1 MRIGSGVQS
10 ASEVFGKQ
18 QNNSKTYVAENEEF
32 SQTSVKVY
40 LKTDDMLFS
49 GGNGTG
55 LSFYIKYA
63 EESTE
68 DNPVVIAKG
77 IDENGKEFE
86 EKININDIDLRNASY
101 VEMSALEAYYDVDR
115 GNGLSSFPEETGH
128 MGLNE
133 RCDLISSFEKVIQ
146 DMNKLGKY
154 DLQMFYMRNMN
165 TYLNLERQ
173 KKSIKLFIDSC
184 WNENLYDVNLKG
196 DFKMKKVKSLKALVL
211 SLMLCLAMGTT
222 AFASEVS
229 TQGQAAPN
237 ANKAVEVSDCG
248 DLDVVPAY
256 DDAVALADTIQYD
269 ANRTIT
275 RSNSRS
281 GVFNGNYYYT
291 INNSS
296 VTKLCL
302 NVYMPNES
310 GTDYLQGTITLV
322 GNDGTSAPVQI
333 ANYSGDSWTLT
344 FTGVKVGVRYHFH
357 YELYSVGSSQVGYIA
372 SAAYAQ

>member
-77 IDENGKEFE
+77 VDENGKEFE

-101 VEMSALEAYYDVDR
+101 VEMSALEAYYNVDR

-133 RCDLISSFEKVIQ
+133 RCDLISSFEKVIR
-146 DMNKLGKY
+146 DMNKLGRY

-165 TYLNLERQ
+165 TYLN
-173 KKSIKLFIDSC
+173 
-184 WNENLYDVNLKG
+184 
-196 DFKMKKVKSLKALVL
+196 
-211 SLMLCLAMGTT
+211 
-222 AFASEVS
+222 ASS
-229 TQGQAAPN
+229 
-237 ANKAVEVSDCG
+237 KH
-248 DLDVVPAY
+248 
-256 DDAVALADTIQYD
+256 
-269 ANRTIT
+269 
-275 RSNSRS
+275 
-281 GVFNGNYYYT
+281 
-291 INNSS
+291 
-296 VTKLCL
+296 K
-302 NVYMPNES
+302 
-310 GTDYLQGTITLV
+310 
-322 GNDGTSAPVQI
+322 
-333 ANYSGDSWTLT
+333 
-344 FTGVKVGVRYHFH
+344 
-357 YELYSVGSSQVGYIA
+357 
-372 SAAYAQ
+372 